1 MIYLDY
7 QATTPLDPRVRAA
20 MEPYL
25 ADKFGNP
32 HSAGHRF
39 GWEAEAAVDVAR
51 GQVAGLINAR
61 PDEIYFMSGATEAN
75 NTAIKGVG
83 LAYGRDRRHLVTV
96 ATEHKCVLES
106 FRWLEHQGFE
116 VTYLP
121 VDGDGLLDPEAV
133 RRAIRPDTALVSI
146 MAVNNEIGVIQP
158 LHEIGAIVR
167 AGGAKFHVDAAQ
179 AAGKIPLDV
188 DAAAIDLMSL
198 SAHKMYGPKGVGAL
212 YVRSNPRVA
221 VAPLIHGGGQE
232 RGLRSGTLA
241 PALIVGFGKAAEI
254 AALEMA
260 EETPRIERL
269 ARRFLDQ
276 LRAELPDVRLNG
288 SAERRFW
295 GNLNISF
302 PGVDGDLLIAELRE
316 LAVSSGAA
324 CASGSKEPS
333 YVLRAIGLPDALAR
347 ASIRFGFG
355 RMTTE
360 AEVDA
365 AARAV
370 IDTVR
375 RLRAARAMSS
385 PASRV

>member
-276 LRAELPDVRLNG
+276 LRAELPDIRLNG

-302 PGVDGDLLIAELRE
+302 PGVDGDLLIAELRD

>member
-133 RRAIRPDTALVSI
+133 RRAIRPDTAIVSV

-158 LHEIGAIVR
+158 LPEIGAIVR

-198 SAHKMYGPKGVGAL
+198 SAHKIYGPKGVGAL

-276 LRAELPDVRLNG
+276 LRTELPDVRLNG

-360 AEVDA
+360 AEVDV

>member
-133 RRAIRPDTALVSI
+133 RRAIRPDTAIVSV

-198 SAHKMYGPKGVGAL
+198 SAHKIYGPKGVGAL

-360 AEVDA
+360 AEVDV

>member
-133 RRAIRPDTALVSI
+133 RRAIRPDTAIVSV

-158 LHEIGAIVR
+158 LPEIGAIVR

-198 SAHKMYGPKGVGAL
+198 SAHKIYGPKGVGAL

-276 LRAELPDVRLNG
+276 LRAELPDIRLNG

-370 IDTVR
+370 IDT
-375 RLRAARAMSS
+375 
-385 PASRV
+385 